1 MNWRRGL
8 FRLWIVGSVLFVI
21 AVASDSYS
29 EIKAQSFSGYKCT
42 IKNSLQLK
50 KDGSSQRNPVPD
62 TWGTMEFII
71 DRASGRMLGGTASG
85 VWKHEVWD
93 RGSDQ
98 QSFKAIYTS
107 VAGFLHVQLL
117 QIEEYREGAIKPFLL
132 VDGTNIHTGVCTH
145 LS

>member
-1 MNWRRGL
+1 
-8 FRLWIVGSVLFVI
+8 
-21 AVASDSYS
+21 
-29 EIKAQSFSGYKCT
+29 
-42 IKNSLQLK
+42 
-50 KDGSSQRNPVPD
+50 
-62 TWGTMEFII
+62 MEFII